1 MFTKEALDIISIN
14 FWNILIALCNLLIMF
29 FVLRK
34 VFYNP
39 VKKVMDER
47 KNDIDKQYEN
57 ARNTQKEADAAK
69 TLWQEK
75 CDNAENEAKKI
86 IDAAKEKA
94 QKQSDGIILD
104 AKENADAL
112 IRSANAS
119 IEIERKKASADIKS
133 EIADVSAAIAEKV
146 LGREINEEDHKDLID
161 SFIDEIE
168 ADNDK

>member
-1 MFTKEALDIISIN
+1 MMKRKP
-14 FWNILIALCNLLIMF
+14 IALAVIAAAALIGLSGCSEPEAPAGTLLNQAVDKAAEGNWATADQF
-29 FVLRK
+29 AVRAWK
-34 VFYNP
+34 Q
-39 VKKVMDER
+39 D
-47 KNDIDKQYEN
+47 KN
-57 ARNTQKEADAAK
+57 
-69 TLWQEK
+69 
-75 CDNAENEAKKI
+75 
-86 IDAAKEKA
+86 
-94 QKQSDGIILD
+94 
-104 AKENADAL
+104 NADAL